1 MDPTVVKA
9 KLVAVLQNIQT
20 LSGETCPAIDGAT
33 RPVEA
38 LPNFTSKVW
47 PVAAGMLSIALG
59 KSLPCETNIFVDEQS
74 KTPLSLNQTVAL
86 VIKLIEEQVAEE
98 VTA

>member
-9 KLVAVLQNIQT
+9 KLVTVLQNIQA
-20 LSGETCPAIDGAT
+20 LSGETCPAISDTT

-47 PVAAGMLSIALG
+47 PVAAGMLGIALG
-59 KSLPCETNIFVDEQS
+59 KPLPCEINIFVHEQS

-86 VIKLIEEQVAEE
+86 VIRLIEEQEAEE
-98 VTA
+98 VVA

>member
-20 LSGETCPAIDGAT
+20 LSGETCPAIDDAT
-33 RPVEA
+33 RPVEE